1 MKKFFWTMCAIILAT
16 TSCQIG
22 GDDDGGTSGGG
33 SSNSSKNGYE
43 VGQLYES
50 GSVKGVVFQVDSK
63 GKHGKI
69 VSLTESGNTMTWD
82 DARAWCNGQGEG
94 WYLPTLDELWVIYR
108 KKKAINK
115 TLEEVKGAKVLSDY
129 DYWSSD
135 ENENDDEQAYTFDM
149 QDSNTY
155 STYKN
160 NAWVYVR
167 AVRAF

>member
-22 GDDDGGTSGGG
+22 GDDDEVSGGTNKPAKG
-33 SSNSSKNGYE
+33 SYE

-69 VSLTESGNTMTWD
+69 VSLTESGNPMTWD

-94 WYLPTLDELWVIYR
+94 WYLPSLDELWVIYR

-115 TLEEVKGAKVLSDY
+115 TLEEVKGGKVLYDY
-129 DYWSSD
+129 TYWSSD
-135 ENENDDEQAYTFDM
+135 ENENNDEEAYTFDIG
-149 QDSNTY
+149 DSNTY
-155 STYKN
+155 YNDKSYCYL
-160 NAWVYVR
+160 YVR

>member
-22 GDDDGGTSGGG
+22 GDDDEVSGGTNKPAKGA
-33 SSNSSKNGYE
+33 YE

-69 VSLTESGNTMTWD
+69 VSLTSSSNSMSWD
-82 DARAWCNGQGEG
+82 DACAWCNGQGEG
-94 WYLPTLDELWVIYR
+94 WYLPTIDELWVIFR
-108 KKKAINK
+108 NKNILDK
-115 TLEEVKGAKVLSDY
+115 TLDVTKGANTLGSSNL
-129 DYWSSD
+129 WSST
-135 ENENDDEQAYTFDM
+135 EYEYDDERAYYFWMAYAYTYAEHKDY
-149 QDSNTY
+149 TY
-155 STYKN
+155 Y
-160 NAWVYVR
+160 AR